1 MTSHLLLEVVGQLE
15 TISALQAIWL
25 DRLVSLA
32 AVALDSVA
40 PSQDLLDFQG
50 CRVPLGASRV
60 NFQDLEVVQALQ
72 API

>member
-40 PSQDLLDFQG
+40 PSQDLLDFQR
-50 CRVPLGASRV
+50 CRVPLGASRF